1 MSIETEWK
9 LKMETLS
16 SSQYLAII
24 FKMPRDRTAS
34 QNIAVTSHFY
44 RACSLSLFCVKP
56 TAVYTGTSKRQAE
69 TRGGGTDEKARR
81 WTIKNSENT
90 AEKWRYSLVV
100 YGAREKKGKTL
111 TRPSCSR
118 VRTESQLHSVQA
130 WTPKRKNCKK
140 KEKRRKRT
148 EP

>member
-69 TRGGGTDEKARR
+69 TRGGRYGRKSKKMNNKEWRKHSIVKCIYLFIFYLDRKKILNYFFEMP
-81 WTIKNSENT
+81 TIQNNNSCFT
-90 AEKWRYSLVV
+90 IRLKS
-100 YGAREKKGKTL
+100 
-111 TRPSCSR
+111 
-118 VRTESQLHSVQA
+118 
-130 WTPKRKNCKK
+130 
-140 KEKRRKRT
+140 
-148 EP
+148 